1 MLARPGRSIRGKLL
15 AVIIGTAF
23 SALMVAAAALMVYD
37 QRAYRQARIDDVST
51 LADVLAAASGPA
63 LAFKDAREARN
74 NLALLRVRPSIVA
87 GAIYDAGGKL
97 YASYS
102 PGSMIAT

>member
-37 QRAYRQARIDDVST
+37 QRAYRQARIDDLST
-51 LADVLAAASGPA
+51 LGDVLAAASGPP
-63 LAFKDAREARN
+63 LAFKDAREARH
-74 NLALLRVRPSIVA
+74 NLALLRSASSSAEARRPTSSSIELKV
-87 GAIYDAGGKL
+87 
-97 YASYS
+97 S
-102 PGSMIAT
+102 TR